1 MAMGLP
7 SPHTPRIYMNNFIKI
22 ENRNPPPTKNKGL
35 TKKISTKN
43 LENQGVKVKRV

>member
-22 ENRNPPPTKNKGL
+22 ENRNPPPSKIKGIS
-35 TKKISTKN
+35 KKISTKN